1 MMMMMLMC
9 CWRCLPDN
17 GHPCSHSAACSD
29 RMLMILLLPLVMM
42 LERLHPLHADVVFSP
57 LQSSD
62 HCHHRRRCRCHRCL
76 FVIVVVVGRLVLVG
90 GQLVS
95 SQGNPEQLFHAQT
108 LRIHLANAAWL
119 LVRSTHDMKE
129 VRFPTTC
136 SPIIPF
142 LELFPAYDETFCTP
156 FS

>member
-1 MMMMMLMC
+1 MMI
-9 CWRCLPDN
+9 
-17 GHPCSHSAACSD
+17 
-29 RMLMILLLPLVMM
+29 ILLLPLVMM
-42 LERLHPLHADVVFSP
+42 LERLHPLQADVVFSP

-62 HCHHRRRCRCHRCL
+62 HSHHHRRYRCHRCL
-76 FVIVVVVGRLVLVG
+76 FVVIVGVVGRLVLVG

-142 LELFPAYDETFCTP
+142 LELFPAYYETFCTA